1 MPQSIRLL
9 GWLDP
14 ETPARWKESG
24 QYEFRM
30 KLSEV
35 PTSAWKKSFSEQ
47 SKNQSPGVVIEQDIL
62 VLACELNEIEAAIAR
77 VKQRLG
83 QTNQALSRIERE
95 ADERV
100 ARQMSAAEEVRKKI
114 LEAVQNIHFDQP

>member
-1 MPQSIRLL
+1 MAQSIRLL

-14 ETPARWKESG
+14 ELPARWKESG

-35 PTSAWKKSFSEQ
+35 PSSSWKKSFSDQ
-47 SKNQSPGVVIEQDIL
+47 SKNQVPSVVIEQDIL
-62 VLACELNEIEAAIAR
+62 VVACELNEIETAASRI
-77 VKQRLG
+77 KQRLG
-83 QTNQALSRIERE
+83 QTNKAVSRIEHE

-100 ARQMSAAEEVRKKI
+100 ARQMSAAEELRKKI
-114 LEAVQNIHFDQP
+114 LAAVQDIRFDEP

>member
-1 MPQSIRLL
+1 MAQSIRLL

-14 ETPARWKESG
+14 ELPARWKESG

-35 PTSAWKKSFSEQ
+35 PSSSWKKTFSDQ
-47 SKNQSPGVVIEQDIL
+47 SKNQAPSVVIEQDIL
-62 VLACELNEIEAAIAR
+62 VVACELNEIETAASRI
-77 VKQRLG
+77 KQRLG
-83 QTNQALSRIERE
+83 QTNQAVSRIEHE

-100 ARQMSAAEEVRKKI
+100 ARQMSAAEELRKKI
-114 LEAVQNIHFDQP
+114 LAAVQDIRFDEP